1 MLLDSSAW
9 IAYYRNLELPFTE
22 FVDELLVK
30 DKPIYTSPLI
40 IQEVL
45 QGFANEKEYMKAYRS
60 FLLYRNF
67 ALANQK
73 KATIDAANI
82 YRNCRKKGYTIRKP
96 NDCMIALIAL
106 TYNLSL
112 LHNDKDFEN
121 IAKLYPLKMVK
132 I

>member
-1 MLLDSSAW
+1 
-9 IAYYRNLELPFTE
+9 
-22 FVDELLVK
+22 
-30 DKPIYTSPLI
+30 
-40 IQEVL
+40 
-45 QGFANEKEYMKAYRS
+45 MKAYRS